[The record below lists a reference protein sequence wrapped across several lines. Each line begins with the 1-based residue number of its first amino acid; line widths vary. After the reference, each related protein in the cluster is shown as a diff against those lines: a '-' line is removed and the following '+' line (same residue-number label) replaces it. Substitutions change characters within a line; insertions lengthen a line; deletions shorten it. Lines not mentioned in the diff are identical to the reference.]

1 MMACHIAHH
10 TSRLREQAVALVT
23 QHVEALHPGSHALL
37 NCGPVRVI
45 SAVAV
50 AVDVSGTLVADVY
63 LEPRKPV
70 TYGKTKL
77 PVPSIVGCFSSE
89 DNFVQPPKTLVPAAY
104 VPVVSAHTLKDME
117 QVLQETNPP
126 HNIFDAPPPQTGVP
140 PASGQASPCKPGV
153 ATWPVVH
160 WREHTPVRHLR
171 VCAVPVRLP
180 GGRHTGR
187 AVPCFRVG
195 SCIAASERRIF
206 ILQERRLRCDC
217 RVYWQTEGHEAPR
230 SHARGVLT
238 RAQHSMGL
246 EEHAVAV
253 LLGALS
259 GAGIFLVCAC
269 GWVCISALCAKPPP
283 TRFARVQSYGAVS

>member
-1 MMACHIAHH
+1 MACHIAHH

-126 HNIFDAPPPQTGVP
+126 HNIFDAPPPKRACLQ
-140 PASGQASPCKPGV
+140 PAAK
-153 ATWPVVH
+153 
-160 WREHTPVRHLR
+160 RLR
-171 VCAVPVRLP
+171 VNQVSRRGPWYTGESTLPCATYVFVLCLCDSQVDDILA
-180 GGRHTGR
+180 GRCR
-187 AVPCFRVG
+187 AFEWDRALRRRSEEFSFCKKDGYVV
-195 SCIAASERRIF
+195 IAASTGRPK
-206 ILQERRLRCDC
+206 
-217 RVYWQTEGHEAPR
+217 V
-230 SHARGVLT
+230 T
-238 RAQHSMGL
+238 R
-246 EEHAVAV
+246 
-253 LLGALS
+253 
-259 GAGIFLVCAC
+259 
-269 GWVCISALCAKPPP
+269 PPG
-283 TRFARVQSYGAVS
+283 RMHVVF